1 MMCVYKKYRQSLIYN
16 IHLHIFLLASKLP
29 HHISVLSERNQ
40 EQTMASSFIKTE
52 NIPPPQGLSS
62 ALPKYLWNLWE
73 SKRPDPQKNVPARNS
88 RPY

>member
-1 MMCVYKKYRQSLIYN
+1 MIIIDIYN

-29 HHISVLSERNQ
+29 HHNSVLSERNQ

-62 ALPKYLWNLWE
+62 APPKYLWE
-73 SKRPDPQKNVPARNS
+73 SKRPDPQKNAPARNS